1 MIIGFAIFP
10 ASAEFKPEQRRI
22 VITWENVNFRKEPKG
37 QVITC
42 LERGDILTWMG
53 ETHIKDELWYKVDS
67 AIHGEG
73 YVNAKYAAPVVSGMS
88 SDLKSTDQSPL
99 DEQLLDFFAEYYLLQ
114 IDYGFLVPDYGNQC
128 LCYCWDN
135 PVDMENAIIKLAMIL
150 NSHNMIPPYERIDI
164 LGQESIEKKQKL
176 VIAETVLQ
184 RHYGTSNLW
193 EIFERPSFGGID
205 IQTEDWHSP
214 LIPSSED
221 RLKLETVKNEIKESK
236 GLF

>member
-1 MIIGFAIFP
+1 
-10 ASAEFKPEQRRI
+10 
-22 VITWENVNFRKEPKG
+22 
-37 QVITC
+37 
-42 LERGDILTWMG
+42 
-53 ETHIKDELWYKVDS
+53 
-67 AIHGEG
+67 
-73 YVNAKYAAPVVSGMS
+73 
-88 SDLKSTDQSPL
+88 
-99 DEQLLDFFAEYYLLQ
+99 
-114 IDYGFLVPDYGNQC
+114 
-128 LCYCWDN
+128 
-135 PVDMENAIIKLAMIL
+135 
-150 NSHNMIPPYERIDI
+150 MIPPYERIDI